1 MPRLPS
7 LLSTAFVALVA
18 LSAVACNRV
27 RVEPVRGPD
36 GSEQWQSISCTHMDK
51 KCFRT
56 AAALCPNGYY
66 FARSAGPLPGSS
78 HASYD
83 EDGFARGSSAAP
95 SSASAPPPQV
105 GVNART
111 LPPQERWDS
120 SMYTKKRGTILVQ
133 CADARATASR

>member
-1 MPRLPS
+1 MPRLRS
-7 LLSTAFVALVA
+7 LLSCLVVALVA

-36 GSEQWQSISCTHMDK
+36 GSNEWQSISCTHMDK

-56 AAALCPNGYY
+56 AASLCPNGYY
-66 FARSAGPLPGSS
+66 FARSAGPLPG
-78 HASYD
+78 AARAD
-83 EDGFARGSSAAP
+83 EDDDGAASASRQVATAP
-95 SSASAPPPQV
+95 SPQA
-105 GVNART
+105 GVNTRT

-120 SMYTKKRGTILVQ
+120 SMYTRKRGTILVQ

>member
-1 MPRLPS
+1 MSRATS
-7 LLSTAFVALVA
+7 LLSSVFVVA
-18 LSAVACNRV
+18 VGLSAVACNRV

-36 GSEQWQSISCTHMDK
+36 GSNEWQSISCTHMDK

-66 FARSAGPLPGSS
+66 FARSAGPLPGYAAGDDDEHVVASS
-78 HASYD
+78 SGGGTRA
-83 EDGFARGSSAAP
+83 AAP
-95 SSASAPPPQV
+95 TPQA

-111 LPPQERWDS
+111 LPPQERWGS
-120 SMYTKKRGTILVQ
+120 SMYTRKSGTILVQ